1 MTIATYTVSESSGS
15 TVVRQIKIG
24 VRAKSGSSNPSKASD
39 WKGGVFPIMTFD
51 LPVGSTSATATIETS
66 GNNLVDGNREWEFYE
81 VSRSPSGGSLT
92 LNPQFGTIIDDDND
106 PTIVYTA
113 WPYTDDLESAAE
125 GANIT
130 TRANWTA
137 SGAAADKYAIGTYG
151 SGKAVANSGI
161 YRQASYLTFGP
172 DLNTDGTDFGFRI
185 EIDENRSGNAGQT
198 NGQAW
203 AINNQRAGIFYKDAS
218 NYLEVQPGTDGITPS
233 IVNNIVAGTA
243 TRVGNTFRH
252 KLQVAPTARPAGT
265 ASVTTMYEYSE
276 GGLRVRLM
284 DSGDWCLRADK
295 AAYPFDYAEINKI
308 PDLTDVAARH
318 GAMVYRN
325 DTWTYPLLNGVR
337 ITPLRMKVTSHAR
350 YCSRTSF
357 TSGVG
362 RIWFKGKFKGT
373 AVSWAYR
380 VRTKPDNVV
389 VQSWKAVSNLVTDTA
404 AGTFS
409 LDCIIPQGGPY
420 EIELAMTDSDGKV
433 HTTWSKRVECGRFY
447 ITNGQSNSGGRGNG
461 VSDLTKFSVLA
472 SSVPVR
478 SANNT
483 EGIPDYEMHGMG
495 TEEFTFAA
503 NVETSRIIAD
513 ATGVPCLTISTGI
526 GGSGAAYIFG
536 DGYALSFEPTRARID
551 GVVDGVIWDQGE
563 GDRDGV
569 YSPDSYYDTLKAGY
583 LKMVATSGNPNLPM
597 WISPIG
603 NFPRDTPPNNLTTW
617 TNVDKYARVIK
628 LAYERLIAEFP
639 GKIMY
644 ADSKLGNIHADNDPY
659 HYKNSATAGYPV
671 MSRRAGWTIA
681 KFLGVN
687 VPDGRGPIPTTLARN
702 AAVLTLSL
710 DMNGATSL
718 TDRITNPTINTD
730 TYGVPALSG
739 AMYGYEVSSD
749 DFATLLTI
757 SSIVRSGNQLIITL
771 AADPGKAVKI
781 RSFHGASY
789 TDKELFWGTYDNGRD
804 NIPVAPIINYLTSN

>member
-1 MTIATYTVSESSGS
+1 
-15 TVVRQIKIG
+15 
-24 VRAKSGSSNPSKASD
+24 
-39 WKGGVFPIMTFD
+39 
-51 LPVGSTSATATIETS
+51 
-66 GNNLVDGNREWEFYE
+66 
-81 VSRSPSGGSLT
+81 
-92 LNPQFGTIIDDDND
+92 
-106 PTIVYTA
+106 
-113 WPYTDDLESAAE
+113 
-125 GANIT
+125 
-130 TRANWTA
+130 
-137 SGAAADKYAIGTYG
+137 
-151 SGKAVANSGI
+151 
-161 YRQASYLTFGP
+161 
-172 DLNTDGTDFGFRI
+172 
-185 EIDENRSGNAGQT
+185 
-198 NGQAW
+198 
-203 AINNQRAGIFYKDAS
+203 
-218 NYLEVQPGTDGITPS
+218 
-233 IVNNIVAGTA
+233 
-243 TRVGNTFRH
+243 
-252 KLQVAPTARPAGT
+252 
-265 ASVTTMYEYSE
+265 
-276 GGLRVRLM
+276 
-284 DSGDWCLRADK
+284 
-295 AAYPFDYAEINKI
+295 
-308 PDLTDVAARH
+308 
-318 GAMVYRN
+318 
-325 DTWTYPLLNGVR
+325 
-337 ITPLRMKVTSHAR
+337 
-350 YCSRTSF
+350 
-357 TSGVG
+357 
-362 RIWFKGKFKGT
+362 
-373 AVSWAYR
+373 
-380 VRTKPDNVV
+380 
-389 VQSWKAVSNLVTDTA
+389 
-404 AGTFS
+404 
-409 LDCIIPQGGPY
+409 
-420 EIELAMTDSDGKV
+420 MTDSDGKV

-461 VSDLTKFSVLA
+461 VSDLPKFSVLA
-472 SSVPVR
+472 ASVPVR

-513 ATGVPCLTISTGI
+513 ATGIPCLTISTGI